1 MVLAIAFMKHS
12 KRLVAASA
20 DRKISF
26 FEVTNG
32 QKFSTQTISKIENLD
47 AIPLCL
53 EYHQWTTNSY
63 VTVNDSDDKKDE
75 KNQNKLKLETLLVGD
90 DLGMVVKYDFTE
102 TDWHYCYYDMNSS
115 ASKHNYLKAGKK
127 DKDGNRT
134 DNIISGSSYCHNAQ
148 IEKEYSLKIEEAF
161 KTVVSEKKKRA
172 EEMKIKDPKHSKGEL
187 DQDEE
192 RDKVAEKKV
201 KVKPVEMGK
210 VVKGVYEKRRWIHKG
225 WITKIKYYSDLNYVV
240 SSSLDGFIHIHD
252 IETISYKA
260 KTFNL
265 H

>member
-26 FEVTNG
+26 YEVTNG

-75 KNQNKLKLETLLVGD
+75 KTQNKLKLETLLVGD

-134 DNIISGSSYCHNAQ
+134 DNIISGGSYCHNA
-148 IEKEYSLKIEEAF
+148 
-161 KTVVSEKKKRA
+161 
-172 EEMKIKDPKHSKGEL
+172 
-187 DQDEE
+187 
-192 RDKVAEKKV
+192 
-201 KVKPVEMGK
+201 
-210 VVKGVYEKRRWIHKG
+210 
-225 WITKIKYYSDLNYVV
+225 
-240 SSSLDGFIHIHD
+240 
-252 IETISYKA
+252 
-260 KTFNL
+260 
-265 H
+265 

>member
-26 FEVTNG
+26 YEVTNG

-75 KNQNKLKLETLLVGD
+75 KTQNKLKLETLLVGD

-134 DNIISGSSYCHNAQ
+134 DNIISGGSYCHNAQ

-161 KTVVSEKKKRA
+161 KTVVQEKKKKA
-172 EEMKIKDPKHSKGEL
+172 EEMKVKDPKRTKGEE
-187 DQDEE
+187 DHEEE
-192 RDKVAEKKV
+192 REKVGEKKV